1 MTADF
6 GGSRR
11 TAYIIGAKIQNGRF
25 FFVFLFQLFLSI
37 PFDSLGVGKVCQ
49 S

>member
-11 TAYIIGAKIQNGRF
+11 TAYIIGDKIQNGRPDNKGRT
-25 FFVFLFQLFLSI
+25 LFL
-37 PFDSLGVGKVCQ
+37 
-49 S
+49 